1 MRTFQAPTLTL
12 SEPAPKCPKCGAE
25 VLLGRSSRKDR
36 YYPIAVIKLQ
46 GADSDS
52 GVRWV
57 WNQDVCVDKKPSW
70 LYWLFGF
77 QWLPCPHCGEKL
89 SRLGREKDLSVYPV
103 VELPPAQEL
112 SAMSAASPREQPA
125 HATTPEDDALTST
138 HDHPTGLPKRLELL
152 FESRARK
159 YAGYGMIIGLT
170 AVVIATALASYHET
184 GAITFAGLNE
194 AQKTNPVL
202 WVVDIMPFL
211 FAFWGQY
218 VGYAMVHEAS
228 SIIVDHTSDLYAR
241 VAILEREMVDD
252 EHDSKLH

>member
-1 MRTFQAPTLTL
+1 MRTFQTPTLTL
-12 SEPAPKCPKCGAE
+12 SEPAPRCPKCGAE
-25 VLLGRSSRKDR
+25 IFLGHSAANADR

-57 WNQDVCVDKKPSW
+57 WNQDVYVDKKPSW

-103 VELPPAQEL
+103 VEVPP
-112 SAMSAASPREQPA
+112 ASPREQPA
-125 HATTPEDDALTST
+125 HATTPEDEDALTST
-138 HDHPTGLPKRLELL
+138 HNYPTGLPKRIALL
-152 FESRARK
+152 LESRARK
-159 YAGYGMIIGLT
+159 YARYGVIIGST

-184 GAITFAGLNE
+184 GAITPAGLIE
-194 AQKTNPVL
+194 AEKTNPVL
-202 WVVDIMPFL
+202 WVVDVMPFL

-218 VGYAMVHEAS
+218 VGYAMVYEAS
-228 SIIVDHTSDLYAR
+228 SIIVDHTRDLYAH
-241 VAILEREMVDD
+241 VAMLEREMMHD